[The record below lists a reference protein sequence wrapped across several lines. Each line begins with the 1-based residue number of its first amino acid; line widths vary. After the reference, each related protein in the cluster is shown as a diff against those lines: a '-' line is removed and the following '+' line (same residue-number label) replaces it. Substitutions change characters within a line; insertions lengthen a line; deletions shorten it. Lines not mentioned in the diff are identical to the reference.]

1 MAKDIIYLDYAATTP
16 IHPSVIARMQQIQTD
31 SYFNP
36 ASNHIAGCLS
46 SALIEEAEEK
56 LLKML
61 GTSQGKVIWTSGATE
76 SNNLAILGVARQR
89 AYRGKH
95 LISMRTEHK
104 AVLDV
109 FCFLEKQ
116 GFEVTWLKPES
127 NGKLSLEKFKDAIR
141 DDTQLVSIMH
151 INNEIGAVQDV
162 DRIGLIC
169 RERGITFHVDGAQ
182 SAGKISVDLSFLN
195 IDLYSIS
202 GHKFYGPKGVGA
214 LYVADGVLIEP
225 IMFGGNQQSKIRPG
239 TLPVDLI
246 AGLGEA
252 AFISHSQIEKDL
264 IHLMALRQQLIEGL
278 QEVDGLYING
288 PTKDGYPGILNVG
301 VNDVNGESLLY
312 LLEPL
317 CVAAGSAC
325 NSQNQEPS
333 YVLKSIGRS
342 DLEAQSSIRFSF
354 GRFTSSD
361 DIDKAVSIY
370 CKAVK
375 ELRSL
380 SPG

>member
-1 MAKDIIYLDYAATTP
+1 MGKDIIYLDYAATTP
-16 IHPSVIARMQQIQTD
+16 IHPSVMACMQQIQ
-31 SYFNP
+31 SELYFNP
-36 ASNHIAGCLS
+36 ASNHSAGCLS
-46 SALIEEAEEK
+46 SVLVEEAEKK
-56 LLKML
+56 LLNML
-61 GTSQGKVIWTSGATE
+61 GASQGKVIWTSGATE

-127 NGKLSLEKFKDAIR
+127 NGKLSLEKFKDALR

-162 DRIGLIC
+162 ERIGLMC

-182 SAGKISVDLSFLN
+182 SAGKVSVDLSFLN

-214 LYVADGVLIEP
+214 LYISDGVLIEP

-246 AGLGEA
+246 SGLGEA

-264 IHLMALRQQLIEGL
+264 MHLMALRQQLIEGL

-301 VNDVNGESLLY
+301 VEDVNGESLLY

-375 ELRSL
+375 KLRSL

>member
-16 IHPSVIARMQQIQTD
+16 IHPSVMACMQQIQTE

-36 ASNHIAGCLS
+36 ASNHIAGCFS
-46 SALIEEAEEK
+46 SVLIEEAEKK
-56 LLKML
+56 LLNML

-89 AYRGKH
+89 EYRGKH

-127 NGKLSLEKFKDAIR
+127 NGKLSLERFKDAIR
-141 DDTQLVSIMH
+141 EDTQLVSIMH

-162 DRIGLIC
+162 ERIGLMC

-182 SAGKISVDLSFLN
+182 SAGKVSVDLSFLN

-214 LYVADGVLIEP
+214 LYVADGVSIEP

-246 AGLGEA
+246 SGLGEA
-252 AFISHSQIEKDL
+252 AFISHSRIEKDL
-264 IHLMALRQQLIEGL
+264 NNVMALRQQLIEGL

-301 VNDVNGESLLY
+301 VEDVNGESLLY

>member
-1 MAKDIIYLDYAATTP
+1 MDKDLIYLDYAATTP
-16 IHPSVIARMQQIQTD
+16 VHPSVIACMQKIQKD

-36 ASNHIAGCLS
+36 ASNHIAGSIS
-46 SALIEEAEEK
+46 SVWIQKAEEK

-61 GTSQGKVIWTSGATE
+61 GANQGKLIWTSGATE
-76 SNNLAILGVARQR
+76 SNNLAILGVAKQR
-89 AYRGKH
+89 SYRGKH
-95 LISMRTEHK
+95 LITMRTEHK
-104 AVLDV
+104 AVVDV
-109 FCFLEKQ
+109 FRFLEKQ

-127 NGKLSLEKFKDAIR
+127 NGKLLHEKLKEAIR
-141 DDTQLVSIMH
+141 PDTQLVSIMH
-151 INNEIGAVQDV
+151 INNEIGAVQDIEE
-162 DRIGLIC
+162 IGFLC
-169 RERGITFHVDGAQ
+169 RERNIAFHVDGAQ
-182 SAGKISVDLSFLN
+182 AAGKIPVDLSILD

-202 GHKFYGPKGVGA
+202 GHKFYGPKGIGA
-214 LYVADGVLIEP
+214 LYVSDGILMEP
-225 IMFGGNQQSKIRPG
+225 IMYGGNQQSKIRPG
-239 TLPVDLI
+239 TLPVDLV

-252 AFISHSQIEKDL
+252 AFISHSQIEEDL
-264 IHLMALRQQLIEGL
+264 KHLIALRQQLINGL

-301 VNDVNGESLLY
+301 VSDVNGESLLY

-317 CVAAGSAC
+317 CVATGSAC
-325 NSQNQEPS
+325 NSQSQEPS

-342 DLEAQSSIRFSF
+342 DFEAQSSIRFSF
-354 GRFTSSD
+354 GRFTSPD

-375 ELRSL
+375 KLRSF

>member
-1 MAKDIIYLDYAATTP
+1 MGKDIIYLDYAATTP
-16 IHPSVIARMQQIQTD
+16 IHPSVMACMQQIQ
-31 SYFNP
+31 SELYFNP
-36 ASNHIAGCLS
+36 ASNHSAGCLS
-46 SALIEEAEEK
+46 SVLVEEAEKK
-56 LLKML
+56 LLNML
-61 GTSQGKVIWTSGATE
+61 GASQGKVIWTSGATE

-127 NGKLSLEKFKDAIR
+127 NGKLSLEKFKDALR

-162 DRIGLIC
+162 ERIGLMC

-182 SAGKISVDLSFLN
+182 SAGKVSVDLSFLN

-264 IHLMALRQQLIEGL
+264 MHLMALRQQLIEGL
-278 QEVDGLYING
+278 REVDGLYING

-301 VNDVNGESLLY
+301 VEDVNGESLLY

-375 ELRSL
+375 KLRSL

>member
-1 MAKDIIYLDYAATTP
+1 MGKDIIYLDYAATTP
-16 IHPSVIARMQQIQTD
+16 IHPSVMACMQQIQ
-31 SYFNP
+31 SELYFNP
-36 ASNHIAGCLS
+36 ASNHSAGCLS
-46 SALIEEAEEK
+46 SVLVEEAEKK
-56 LLKML
+56 LLNML
-61 GTSQGKVIWTSGATE
+61 GASQGKVIWTSGATE

-127 NGKLSLEKFKDAIR
+127 NGKLSLERFKDAIR
-141 DDTQLVSIMH
+141 EDTQLVSIMH

-162 DRIGLIC
+162 ERIGLMC

-182 SAGKISVDLSFLN
+182 SAGKVSVDLSFLN

-214 LYVADGVLIEP
+214 LYVADGVSIEP

-246 AGLGEA
+246 SGLGEA

-264 IHLMALRQQLIEGL
+264 MHLMALRQQLIEGL

-301 VNDVNGESLLY
+301 VEDVNGESLLY

-375 ELRSL
+375 KLRSL

>member
-16 IHPSVIARMQQIQTD
+16 IHPSVMACMQQIQTE

-36 ASNHIAGCLS
+36 ASNHIAGCFS
-46 SALIEEAEEK
+46 SVLIEEAEKK
-56 LLKML
+56 LLNML

-95 LISMRTEHK
+95 VISMRTEHK

-127 NGKLSLEKFKDAIR
+127 NGKLSLERFKDAIR
-141 DDTQLVSIMH
+141 EDTQLVSIMH

-162 DRIGLIC
+162 ERIGLMC

-182 SAGKISVDLSFLN
+182 SAGKVSVDLSFLN

-214 LYVADGVLIEP
+214 LYVSDGVLIEP

-239 TLPVDLI
+239 TLPVD
-246 AGLGEA
+246 
-252 AFISHSQIEKDL
+252 
-264 IHLMALRQQLIEGL
+264 
-278 QEVDGLYING
+278 
-288 PTKDGYPGILNVG
+288 
-301 VNDVNGESLLY
+301 
-312 LLEPL
+312 
-317 CVAAGSAC
+317 
-325 NSQNQEPS
+325 
-333 YVLKSIGRS
+333 
-342 DLEAQSSIRFSF
+342 
-354 GRFTSSD
+354 
-361 DIDKAVSIY
+361 
-370 CKAVK
+370 
-375 ELRSL
+375 
-380 SPG
+380 